1 MSLIGKEISDFSAQ
15 AFQNNSFKTVN
26 REDLRGK
33 WSVFFF
39 YPADFTFVCPT
50 ELEDLENN
58 YAAFQKADC
67 EIYSVS
73 CDTTTPRRS
82 RRSPIPCSLTRPRH
96 SRATLRS

>member
-1 MSLIGKEISDFSAQ
+1 MSLIGKEIGDFSAQ

-50 ELEDLENN
+50 ELEDL
-58 YAAFQKADC
+58 
-67 EIYSVS
+67 
-73 CDTTTPRRS
+73 
-82 RRSPIPCSLTRPRH
+82 
-96 SRATLRS
+96 